1 MRKVKGEGRK
11 KVKSDQLPPHPSSGA
26 EPTCA
31 QCTMFKS
38 ANWVCFSF
46 SWRPICI
53 QNLGLHLLLLG
64 GYFGCTG
71 TQYVAQ
77 QKYFS
82 HPNSVIYLFSNPIH
96 ETKTE
101 TANRC
106 LAGELYCKMVHFR
119 VLSESTPVQGSFLI
133 IPQKWGNF

>member
-1 MRKVKGEGRK
+1 MRP
-11 KVKSDQLPPHPSSGA
+11 KSWVA
-26 EPTCA
+26 
-31 QCTMFKS
+31 S
-38 ANWVCFSF
+38 AS
-46 SWRPICI
+46 
-53 QNLGLHLLLLG
+53 LGVAILG
-64 GYFGCTG
+64 V
-71 TQYVAQ
+71 QVHSMWPQ

-106 LAGELYCKMVHFR
+106 LAGGLYCKMVHFR

-133 IPQKWGNF
+133 IPQKWGIF